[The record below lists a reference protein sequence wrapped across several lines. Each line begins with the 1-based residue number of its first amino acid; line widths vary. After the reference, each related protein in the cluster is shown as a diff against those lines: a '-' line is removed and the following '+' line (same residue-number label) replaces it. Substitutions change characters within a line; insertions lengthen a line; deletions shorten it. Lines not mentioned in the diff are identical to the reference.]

1 MVIVAMLL
9 NCSEAGKLEPRAGG
23 KCGGEV
29 GDEWNIVIYIYK
41 YNKVRDDQD
50 YCDDYDNCNN
60 CDADDKINSMLI
72 FLKATN

>member
-1 MVIVAMLL
+1 MVIVAMML

-50 YCDDYDNCNN
+50 YWDN
-60 CDADDKINSMLI
+60 
-72 FLKATN
+72 

>member
-1 MVIVAMLL
+1 MAMLL

-29 GDEWNIVIYIYK
+29 GDDWNIIYK

-50 YCDDYDNCNN
+50 YWDN
-60 CDADDKINSMLI
+60 
-72 FLKATN
+72 